1 MTSEIFDDLLTK
13 FKNNVILRKKSTIMQ
28 DPMPPNIKY
37 EATIRF
43 LSTGLIMLNC
53 NIYFGYIKAQ
63 SVNLYQR
70 FVRQFTR
77 D

>member
-1 MTSEIFDDLLTK
+1 
-13 FKNNVILRKKSTIMQ
+13 MQ

>member
-1 MTSEIFDDLLTK
+1 
-13 FKNNVILRKKSTIMQ
+13 MQ

-43 LSTGLIMLNC
+43 LSTGLIMLNY
-53 NIYFGYIKAQ
+53 NIDFGYIKAQ

-77 D
+77 DKVYLFKGNFVYLHQKSLQYCIQYFN

>member
-1 MTSEIFDDLLTK
+1 
-13 FKNNVILRKKSTIMQ
+13 MQ

-37 EATIRF
+37 DGTIIF
-43 LSTGLIMLNC
+43 LSTGLTMLNY

>member
-1 MTSEIFDDLLTK
+1 
-13 FKNNVILRKKSTIMQ
+13 MQ

-43 LSTGLIMLNC
+43 LSTGFLFRIH
-53 NIYFGYIKAQ
+53 Q
-63 SVNLYQR
+63 STIVNLYQI